1 MIICT
6 YNRTRKIRNFHPSGG
21 AIFAFQAKS
30 TTSQNKNIQGG
41 KKMSFCK
48 MIELLQNKD
57 KGKIILINSGA
68 FYIARGKDEL
78 LLHNILDLK
87 VNCMETEICKVGF
100 PKNSLEKYTKLIQEK
115 GYSYIVYNFDSNTS
129 KLTIL
134 KKYNG
139 NKLNN
144 TEENKLNCYICSN
157 TVKMYKKNDKYIQA
171 VAELYEEEMEE
182 NKIKEK
188 NNSKRKIIL
197 IRKLK
202 KKINYN

>member
-1 MIICT
+1 
-6 YNRTRKIRNFHPSGG
+6 
-21 AIFAFQAKS
+21 
-30 TTSQNKNIQGG
+30 
-41 KKMSFCK
+41 MSFSK

-68 FYIARGKDEL
+68 FYIARGKDAVL
-78 LLHNILDLK
+78 LNKILDLK

-115 GYSYIVYNFDSNTS
+115 GYSYIVYNFDTNTS

-134 KKYNG
+134 NKYNG

-171 VAELYEEEMEE
+171 VADLYKEEQEIEE
-182 NKIKEK
+182 KNKIKEK
-188 NNSKRKIIL
+188 NNSKRKIIW